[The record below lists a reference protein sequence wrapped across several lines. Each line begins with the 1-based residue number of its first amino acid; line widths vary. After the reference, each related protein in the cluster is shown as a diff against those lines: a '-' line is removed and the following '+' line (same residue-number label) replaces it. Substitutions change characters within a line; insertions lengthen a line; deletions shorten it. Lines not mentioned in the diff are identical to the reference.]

1 MGIFRK
7 GRSLFFLLFG
17 YFLSRVDAENGKLIC
32 VKNDKFTE
40 KNVLESDYVSF
51 SSTNFVAF
59 SIVLPAN
66 EEDINLSVHVATK
79 PVPLLHEV
87 TLTSTAKI
95 YNFEIISTNS
105 EILLT
110 EDDTIIK
117 RYNANGSLHEVVAKT
132 SKVVNWYIQ
141 YYECEGGHRS
151 NKHISVMQ
159 KQNSADSKA
168 NKVSTP
174 FILTVTVTMI
184 YCITIMF

>member
-7 GRSLFFLLFG
+7 GRLLFFLLFG
-17 YFLSRVDAENGKLIC
+17 YFLSRVDSENGKIIC
-32 VKNDKFTE
+32 VKNNNFTE
-40 KNVLESDYVSF
+40 KNVFEGNYVSF

-59 SIVLPAN
+59 AIILPAN
-66 EEDINLSVHVATK
+66 GEDINLSVHVATK

-87 TLTSTAKI
+87 TFTSTAKL
-95 YNFEIISTNS
+95 YNYEIISTNS
-105 EILLT
+105 EILLI
-110 EDDTIIK
+110 EDDSIIK
-117 RYNANGSLHEVVAKT
+117 RYNANSSLHEVVAKT

-141 YYECEGGHRS
+141 YYECKGGHRS